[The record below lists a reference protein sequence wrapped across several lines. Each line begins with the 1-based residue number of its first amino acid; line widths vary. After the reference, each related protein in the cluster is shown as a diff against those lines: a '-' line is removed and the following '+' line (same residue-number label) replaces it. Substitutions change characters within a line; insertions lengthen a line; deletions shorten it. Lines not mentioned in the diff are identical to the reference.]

1 MKRWGVVWRP
11 QLQEEGQGGV
21 LFTSSLQG
29 GDGGACK
36 LLGWLLDD
44 IIFGSTKKSLCTE
57 FEKMMHKKFQMSS
70 MGELTFFL
78 GLQTVI
84 TPMETQKLLL
94 KDEDVCACARYQ
106 VNPKVL
112 HLHVVKRNFRYLKGQ
127 LKLGLWYPKDSPFD
141 LVAYTDSDYAGASL
155 DRNSTTR
162 DLLTKAFDNGIG
174 VNAGD
179 SKLMLL
185 GKVNAARHKL
195 TTAGE
200 NSGYLQGV
208 NYNGKVVTRRV
219 DGKKIIVTEAS
230 IRSDLQLMTRKVAS
244 DDLPVA
250 LSYTGYLVVLQY
262 LIIKPMN
269 FTGIIVTFYAMFFK
283 RPNSVMSDSDES
295 RVTYTGASSP
305 FKDLSDIRSP
315 RADDHE
321 YLELPGMPEGPY
333 VEAALQAPPSP
344 DYVSGL
350 KEPEQ
355 APPSPDYVQGPE
367 HADDEIVIKDQPY
380 AEDASPTAQSPDYV
394 PESDPEVNLEEN
406 DDEDPE
412 EDPVDYPADGGDD
425 RDDEDKPSKED
436 EDDDVDMEANEDEE
450 EEEHPAPVDSVVV
463 ALPTTDQAPSAEET
477 ESFETDESV
486 ATPPPHP
493 AHRVTARIYIPAPIP
508 TPVWSDVEVA
518 RLLAIST
525 PPSSPL
531 SPWSSPLPKYLPHH
545 YHYYHPH
552 LFEAASTSHYL
563 PLPPPLPISI
573 PTSSPPLILPSASRR
588 EDIPKVTLPP
598 RK

>member
-1 MKRWGVVWRP
+1 
-11 QLQEEGQGGV
+11 
-21 LFTSSLQG
+21 
-29 GDGGACK
+29 
-36 LLGWLLDD
+36 
-44 IIFGSTKKSLCTE
+44 
-57 FEKMMHKKFQMSS
+57 
-70 MGELTFFL
+70 
-78 GLQTVI
+78 
-84 TPMETQKLLL
+84 
-94 KDEDVCACARYQ
+94 
-106 VNPKVL
+106 
-112 HLHVVKRNFRYLKGQ
+112 
-127 LKLGLWYPKDSPFD
+127 
-141 LVAYTDSDYAGASL
+141 
-155 DRNSTTR
+155 
-162 DLLTKAFDNGIG
+162 
-174 VNAGD
+174 
-179 SKLMLL
+179 
-185 GKVNAARHKL
+185 
-195 TTAGE
+195 
-200 NSGYLQGV
+200 
-208 NYNGKVVTRRV
+208 
-219 DGKKIIVTEAS
+219 
-230 IRSDLQLMTRKVAS
+230 
-244 DDLPVA
+244 
-250 LSYTGYLVVLQY
+250 
-262 LIIKPMN
+262 
-269 FTGIIVTFYAMFFK
+269 
-283 RPNSVMSDSDES
+283 MSDSDES

-508 TPVWSDVEVA
+508 TPVIGLMQ
-518 RLLAIST
+518 RLLDLSPIST
-525 PPSSPL
+525 PPHHHSPMVFTHFPSTISHHL
-531 SPWSSPLPKYLPHH
+531 TLDTSLHH
-545 YHYYHPH
+545 YRDIRRVSGVERWLDMDNLTHGMRLLRTCRGGNYGDRGFTIVPTRLGAIVGMRSDLVTRPTR
-552 LFEAASTSHYL
+552 LFSSLRTTVQDQMSEIRELHVLMQTCDHTTGTGDLAYRDRCTALTGEQQDRCDGPAKHEL
-563 PLPPPLPISI
+563 P
-573 PTSSPPLILPSASRR
+573 
-588 EDIPKVTLPP
+588 EEEW
-598 RK
+598 